1 MDTPSDLPSRKGF
14 WHELATIIQHAGR
27 VWRLVPTRPKAMLGG
42 ATGLITLTSMCY
54 VAIPLL
60 LGRLINDVQHG
71 MERGLA
77 RSALGRLAAF
87 DLALLAGAYL
97 AREFLHVARRYLV
110 DSTCLRIEKQMTV
123 RVVSHLLTVDLGALT
138 HQRLG
143 ALHGRIFRS
152 VDGFV
157 RFLRVSFLD
166 FFPAILTG
174 ILALA
179 ATTAKQPW
187 LGAVMAGVIPMAL
200 GLTLW
205 QLVSQKGI
213 RLSLMR
219 SREGLDGTVVEQLG
233 SLDYIR
239 AANTHAR
246 EVERVARVAEERRAK
261 ETRHHFQM
269 SLFGSGKALNEA
281 FFHVLVLGGAI
292 AFAIHGAIG
301 FGEIWTFSLLFLNV
315 MTPLSEIHRIIDET
329 HESSLQV
336 AQLLG
341 LLAEPVDRSF
351 RPGLVQEPRLEKGAP
366 VIVTENLH
374 VEYGAAEG
382 ERRRALRGI
391 SLSIRHGETIGVAGL
406 SGCGKSTWLRVL
418 LRLTHPC
425 DGQVW
430 LGGAPLACVTREAI
444 GQLVGYVGQSPFV
457 FAGTIADN
465 ITYGSD
471 GVSTEDMIRAARRA
485 FLHDEILAM
494 PGGYQ
499 AAVAERGQN
508 LSGGQ
513 RQRIALARVFLK
525 NPPIL
530 ILDEAT
536 SALDNISERHVQ
548 RAIEAAREDRTV
560 ILVAHRLSTLRQADR
575 ILVLEDG
582 RIAEVGTYQE
592 LVERGGL
599 FTELA
604 QCAGEVQAVPGVRKA
619 VAASAPGP
627 SRLSA

>member
-1 MDTPSDLPSRKGF
+1 MDTTSDSPSRSGF
-14 WHELATIIQHAGR
+14 WQELAVILKRARR
-27 VWRLVPTRPKAMLGG
+27 VWDLVPSRPKLMLAG
-42 ATGLITLTSMCY
+42 AAGLIALTSTCY
-54 VAIPLL
+54 IAIPLL

-71 MERGLA
+71 MAAGLA
-77 RSALGRLAAF
+77 RHALGRIAGF

-97 AREFLHVARRYLV
+97 LREFLHVARRYLV

-123 RVVSHLLTVDLGALT
+123 RVVSHLMTVDLSTFT
-138 HQRLG
+138 HQRVG
-143 ALHGRIFRS
+143 AMHGRIIRS

-157 RFLRVSFLD
+157 RFLRVTFLD

-179 ATTAKQPW
+179 TVTAKQPW

-205 QLVSQKGI
+205 QLISQKGI

-239 AANTHAR
+239 AANTQAR

-261 ETRHHFQM
+261 ENRHHFQM

-281 FFHVLVLGGAI
+281 LFHVLVLGGAI
-292 AFAIHGAIG
+292 AFAIQGTISI
-301 FGEIWTFSLLFLNV
+301 GEIWTFSLLFLNV

-336 AQLLG
+336 GQLLG

-351 RPGLVQEPRLEKGAP
+351 QPVLVQEPRLEKGARSSSP
-366 VIVTENLH
+366 RTFTWTTARPRKSAGVRLK
-374 VEYGAAEG
+374 
-382 ERRRALRGI
+382 GI

-418 LRLTHPC
+418 LRLTHPR

-430 LGGAPLACVTREAI
+430 LGGVPLACVTREAI
-444 GQLVGYVGQSPFV
+444 GKLVGYVGQSPFV

-465 ITYGSD
+465 ITYGND
-471 GVSTEDMIRAARRA
+471 QVSAADMVRAAAAWPSCTRKSWPCRA
-485 FLHDEILAM
+485 VTR
-494 PGGYQ
+494 PWW
-499 AAVAERGQN
+499 RN
-508 LSGGQ
+508 
-513 RQRIALARVFLK
+513 
-525 NPPIL
+525 
-530 ILDEAT
+530 
-536 SALDNISERHVQ
+536 
-548 RAIEAAREDRTV
+548 AARTCPGAKDSGSPWPVSFSRT
-560 ILVAHRLSTLRQADR
+560 RRS
-575 ILVLEDG
+575 
-582 RIAEVGTYQE
+582 
-592 LVERGGL
+592 
-599 FTELA
+599 
-604 QCAGEVQAVPGVRKA
+604 
-619 VAASAPGP
+619 
-627 SRLSA
+627 